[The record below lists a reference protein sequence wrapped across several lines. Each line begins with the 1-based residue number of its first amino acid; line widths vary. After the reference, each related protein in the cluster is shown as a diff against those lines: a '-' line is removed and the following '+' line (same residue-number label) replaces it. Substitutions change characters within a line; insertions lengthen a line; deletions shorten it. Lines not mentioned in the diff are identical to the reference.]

1 MASVL
6 GANPFPSCS
15 GGEWFSCTLRY
26 CPVFTQLCQCHWTSF
41 LPPPLIPHHIYTNLV
56 LCLLPRPHIGQSGWY
71 ERHWLSERSQ
81 ETVILQF
88 CPWAGVWRLYGAIRG
103 RASIR
108 AIQSMHMSKSPQ
120 SSPALGA
127 RACCQLLWLHVLCR
141 QWSLLFD
148 RGKLRRKSTGNG
160 PRGLLWSEYMPALLQ
175 LPSLSR
181 VSLLSYQDSKAGDE
195 QLCVWFRGKAL
206 WKTKMQGISKRL
218 RACFCE
224 RVWVSSLFT
233 CSVLI

>member
-71 ERHWLSERSQ
+71 ERHWLCESQ

-108 AIQSMHMSKSPQ
+108 AIQSMQTSKSPQ

-148 RGKLRRKSTGNG
+148 QGETEKKKYRKQPKRVAVKWLYACSSAVTFPFKALPFVLPRFKSWRRAALCLI
-160 PRGLLWSEYMPALLQ
+160 PRKGLMENKNARNKQEAEGLLLWE
-175 LPSLSR
+175 SLR
-181 VSLLSYQDSKAGDE
+181 
-195 QLCVWFRGKAL
+195 
-206 WKTKMQGISKRL
+206 
-218 RACFCE
+218 
-224 RVWVSSLFT
+224 
-233 CSVLI
+233 